1 MRSICTFLGKDFQND
16 LDAVLQQHLPLLC
29 KDVNGFVAMLLKTF
43 KERSIEK
50 MKSSAYIP
58 RQLRMAVEV
67 APINSNSGMFARMRS
82 LMVKPLQVAMMAPPI
97 LAACKTSNNAI
108 VKAAV
113 KKAIDQAF
121 NSFCQEKNIPT
132 ANTPPASPVPTA
144 PPTTPTTPPVTPTA
158 PPTTPTTPPVT
169 PTAPPAVAK
178 GGKRKT
184 RNRRKNR
191 STRKTYQ

>member
-16 LDAVLQQHLPLLC
+16 LDLVLDQHLPLLC

-43 KERSIEK
+43 KQRSIEK

-82 LMVKPLQVAMMAPPI
+82 LMVKPLQVAMMSPPI
-97 LAACKTSNNAI
+97 LAACKTSNNTV
-108 VKAAV
+108 VKATV

-132 ANTPPASPVPTA
+132 SPTPATPAPTPATPATPPATPPPATA
-144 PPTTPTTPPVTPTA
+144 PAPATPT
-158 PPTTPTTPPVT
+158 
-169 PTAPPAVAK
+169 K

-184 RNRRKNR
+184 RNHRKNR
-191 STRKTYQ
+191 KTRKNNQ